1 MKHYFV
7 KGQDGNWFNEKTKY
21 SLGTDEDFLVGH
33 IEAEG
38 WSVREIVDHIMQSVN
53 DALEED

>member
-21 SLGTDEDFLVGH
+21 YLGTDEDFLVGH